1 MIMNFEWDE
10 DKRQANI
17 RRHGIDFVFSL
28 ESQTDWERLDAMT
41 DEHIDFSDIPELT
54 AEQLQA
60 MKPVHKFFAE
70 HDISFDPKP
79 PYTLTV
85 YHEDQST
92 TTHLLAPIGNTVVLD
107 ADVQSFFPD
116 SETVNRV
123 LRSIIAL
130 IPKQP
135 TN

>member
-1 MIMNFEWDE
+1 MSKN
-10 DKRQANI
+10 N
-17 RRHGIDFVFSL
+17 FSL

-41 DEHIDFSDIPELT
+41 DEDIDFSDIPELT

-60 MKPVHKFFAE
+60 MKPVHEFFAE
-70 HDISFDPKP
+70 HGISFDPKP
-79 PYTLTV
+79 PYTVTV

-123 LRSIIAL
+123 LRSLISL